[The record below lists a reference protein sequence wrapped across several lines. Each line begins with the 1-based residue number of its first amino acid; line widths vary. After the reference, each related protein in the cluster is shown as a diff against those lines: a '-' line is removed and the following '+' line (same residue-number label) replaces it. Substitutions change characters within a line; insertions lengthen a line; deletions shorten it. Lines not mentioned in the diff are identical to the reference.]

1 MAVTE
6 FPFIPE
12 NITVHLGPPDSDAP
26 NVTVPFPEYIK
37 NVASSEL
44 YPTWPVSALR
54 ANILAII
61 SFALNRVYTEW
72 YRNKGYDFD
81 ITSSTAYDQKYTPDK
96 EIYANI
102 GEIVNEIFNS
112 YIRRKGTI
120 GPIFAAFCDGK
131 IVTCDGLTQWGSV
144 ELANQGMNSF
154 EILQHFFGDD
164 IEIVS
169 NVPVTQNIVSYPG
182 TPLQVGDYGNDVATI
197 QIMLNRISKNYPA
210 LPKLDVDGVFGPLT
224 EEAVKVFQRIFNIPV
239 TGIVD
244 SATWYR
250 INYIF
255 VSVKRLSELTSEGLL
270 YEEYDRPFERELDIG
285 STGVEVYSVQYY
297 LNLLSNVYSG
307 IDETEITGTY
317 DENTKTSVRQ
327 FQERFGLKPTG
338 VVDMPTFRKMVEEYN
353 DIVQNLEPEV
363 REQYPYLFGG
373 EVLTLGATGE
383 DVTKVQTYL
392 SEIAKNFDFVPQIQV
407 TNVYDDATVNAVK
420 AIQERFVIPITG
432 TVGPVT
438 WYQIVQLYK
447 QTLNP

>member
-1 MAVTE
+1 MKYY
-6 FPFIPE
+6 
-12 NITVHLGPPDSDAP
+12 NI
-26 NVTVPFPEYIK
+26 
-37 NVASSEL
+37 
-44 YPTWPVSALR
+44 
-54 ANILAII
+54 
-61 SFALNRVYTEW
+61 
-72 YRNKGYDFD
+72 
-81 ITSSTAYDQKYTPDK
+81 
-96 EIYANI
+96 
-102 GEIVNEIFNS
+102 
-112 YIRRKGTI
+112 
-120 GPIFAAFCDGK
+120 
-131 IVTCDGLTQWGSV
+131 
-144 ELANQGMNSF
+144 
-154 EILQHFFGDD
+154 FFGDD

-224 EEAVKVFQRIFNIPV
+224 EGAVKEFQRIFNLPV

-255 VSVKRLSELTSEGLL
+255 VAVKKLSELTSEGLL

-297 LNLLSNVYSG
+297 LNLLSHVYSG

-338 VVDMPTFRKMVEEYN
+338 VVDMPTFRKGVEAYN
-353 DIVQNLEPEV
+353 NIVQNLEPEV

-392 SEIAKNFDFVPQIQV
+392 SEIAKKFNYVPPVPI
-407 TNVYDDATVNAVK
+407 TNVYDAATEAAVK
-420 AIQERFVIPITG
+420 AVQEHFVIPITG